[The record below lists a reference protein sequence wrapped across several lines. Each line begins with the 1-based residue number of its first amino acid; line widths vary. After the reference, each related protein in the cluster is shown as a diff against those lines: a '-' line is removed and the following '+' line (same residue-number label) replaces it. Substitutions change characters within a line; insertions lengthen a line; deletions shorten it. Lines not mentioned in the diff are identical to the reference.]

1 LILQLQSPVG
11 HVKGIGEKYIQILN
25 QQGIFT
31 VSDLLLHF
39 PVFYID
45 FSSGAS
51 ELIPGEEGLFRIDVK
66 GVRLTRN
73 FKKRVSLVKVDGFFK
88 HQQIRVAFFNQP
100 YLVEFFRAHD
110 RVWLHGKVEIR
121 DQIYQFV
128 NPAFFPDLDEKNV
141 VSVYRKISRM
151 KPGHVR
157 RVIENIFMQFEDD
170 YENLP
175 NHIIKKYGFNT
186 ISGSFREIH
195 VPEIFDDNQIET
207 QKKRF
212 AYTEFLLFELELQ
225 KIRSFFSRV
234 SRIHEYTFTPSI
246 KRSIELN
253 LPFELT
259 PDQILAFEDIVNDLN
274 SEFTMQRLLQGDV
287 GSGKTIIAFLA
298 LLIAIKN
305 GYQCAFLAPT
315 EILVNQHFK
324 KAVEFFTDTRI
335 EMMTGSTPLPEKNR
349 ILDGLQNGT
358 IDIIFGT
365 HALFN
370 EKVQFKC
377 LSMIV
382 IDEQH
387 RFGVS
392 QRAALY
398 YKGRSVDLL
407 VTTATPIPRTMLL
420 TLFNDLKVSRI
431 ISMPVGRKSIVTKI
445 ITPEKRDSFYAWLR
459 KKFARGAKIFIVLPL
474 IEKSDF
480 FHTLR
485 SIDEEAEYYKNIFS
499 PFRVGFISGRSSS
512 QQKERV
518 LKAFVSGKTRVLVT
532 TTVIEVG
539 IDVKDSDVIVIE
551 NADRYGLAQLHQ
563 LRGRVGRGSIQS
575 YCFLHQSSNIS
586 SGGKKRLNTLVSNSN
601 GFEIAEADLEMRGG
615 GLISGLEQSG
625 FLDFKIG
632 DVKRDYSILIN
643 AQKDATAILG
653 DSSLQNKYI
662 SDFLAEV
669 DRKIKAISFS

>member
-1 LILQLQSPVG
+1 MILTLKSPIG
-11 HVKGIGEKYIQILN
+11 NVKGIGEKYIRVLN

-31 VSDLLLHF
+31 VFDLLHHF
-39 PVFYID
+39 PIYYID
-45 FSSGAS
+45 LSSS
-51 ELIPGEEGLFRIDVK
+51 STELVVGEEGLFPIDVK
-66 GVRLTRN
+66 NVRLTRN
-73 FKKRVSLVKVDGFFK
+73 FKKRLSLVKVNGNFNQ
-88 HQQIRVAFFNQP
+88 QQIQIVFFNQP
-100 YLVEFFRAHD
+100 YLLEFFRNHD
-110 RVWLHGKVEIR
+110 RVWLHGKVEMR
-121 DQIYQFV
+121 DQVYQFV
-128 NPAFFPDLDEKNV
+128 NPAFYPDLTEKRV
-141 VSVYRKISRM
+141 ISVYRKITPI
-151 KPGHVR
+151 KPGQIR
-157 RVIENIFMQFEDD
+157 RVIENIFLYLDD
-170 YENLP
+170 DDENLP
-175 NHIIKKYGFNT
+175 RHLIDKYGFNS
-186 ISGSFREIH
+186 IVKSFREIH
-195 VPEIFDDNQIET
+195 IPEKFKENCIDA
-207 QKKRF
+207 KKQRF
-212 AYTEFLLFELELQ
+212 IYTEFLLFELELQ
-225 KIRSFFSRV
+225 KIRAFFSRV
-234 SRIHEYTFTPSI
+234 SRIHKYTFDRSI
-246 KRSIELN
+246 KRLIELN

-259 PDQILAFEDIVNDLN
+259 PDQIHAFEDIVNDLK
-274 SEFTMQRLLQGDV
+274 SGYIMQRLIQGDV
-287 GSGKTIIAFLA
+287 GSGKTIVAFLA
-298 LLIAIKN
+298 LLLAIKN

-315 EILVNQHFK
+315 EILVNQHFR
-324 KAVEFFTDTRI
+324 KANEFFTETRI
-335 EMMTGSTPLPEKNR
+335 EMMTGSTPLPEKKR
-349 ILDGLQNGT
+349 ILDGLKNGT
-358 IDIIFGT
+358 VDIIFGT

-431 ISMPVGRKSIVTKI
+431 ISMPVGRKPIITKI
-445 ITPEKRDSFYAWLR
+445 IKSANRDSFYVWLR
-459 KKFARGAKIFIVLPL
+459 KKFARGAKLFIVLPL

-499 PFRVGFISGRSSS
+499 PFRVGIISGRSKS

-518 LKAFVSGKTRVLVT
+518 LKAFLSGKIKVLVS

-539 IDVKDSDVIVIE
+539 IDIRDSEIIVIE

-563 LRGRVGRGSIQS
+563 LRGRVGRGEIQS

-586 SGGKKRLNTLVSNSN
+586 RNGKRRLQTILSKTN
-601 GFEIAEADLEMRGG
+601 GFEIAETDLEMRGG

-632 DVKRDYSILIN
+632 DVKRDYSVLIR
-643 AQKDATAILG
+643 AQKDAGMILKNP
-653 DSSLQNKYI
+653 SLQNKFI
-662 SDFLAEV
+662 SDFLAEI